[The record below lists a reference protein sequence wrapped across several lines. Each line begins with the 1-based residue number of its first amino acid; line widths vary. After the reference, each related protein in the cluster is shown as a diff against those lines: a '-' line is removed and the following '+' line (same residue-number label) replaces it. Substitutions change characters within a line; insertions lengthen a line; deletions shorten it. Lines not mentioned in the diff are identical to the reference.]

1 MAVSK
6 LLVKARKLAT
16 WPALILLASICQGTF
31 APPVT
36 AQNFERYRP
45 QIPEEGQPPTPD
57 FPEPAEPG
65 GDTTEL
71 IPELKGL
78 VFVAS
83 PDNVETGGVD
93 QPGIHVDPALSEL
106 QSRAFE
112 ARMQKYLGAP
122 VSIRRLNELSR
133 DVVLFY
139 RSLGLLAVDVSV
151 PEQRITTGTV
161 QVVVIEG
168 RVGEVRVEDACYFDN
183 WVLLNQLCIAPG
195 DAVYESVLLD
205 ELEWLSRNPFRDIE
219 LELAAGADPGE
230 TDVIFHVDDR
240 WPWRF
245 YMGYD
250 DTGTRFTGLERGFI
264 GFSWA
269 NALNRD
275 HMMGYQFTGSSD
287 TKKLNAHAGV
297 YEIPLANRDIL
308 QFYGSYAE
316 VSSDFVQPFTQDG
329 VAWQAALRYR
339 RELCDWGCLQH
350 HVLGGFDFKQ
360 TNTNLEFGGDQVFA
374 SSADIIQF
382 LAGYRGNW
390 TDGWYSLYLAADVVY
405 GPSGLSG
412 NNTDPAYQTI
422 RTGAKADY
430 VYGRAIVE
438 GVAPVNSWLDFVAR
452 ITGQL
457 AGENLLPSEQLGFGG
472 FDSIRGY
479 DMRLVNGDSGY
490 FLNLEARTIP
500 FCLGP
505 YGGETQFLAFF
516 DYGNADN
523 HTLLPGE
530 DVSVDLSSVGLGL
543 RYALDDTA
551 SLRFDYGVQLNAVTF
566 QPQPRQRIHLGVVLA
581 Y

>member
-1 MAVSK
+1 
-6 LLVKARKLAT
+6 
-16 WPALILLASICQGTF
+16 
-31 APPVT
+31 
-36 AQNFERYRP
+36 
-45 QIPEEGQPPTPD
+45 
-57 FPEPAEPG
+57 
-65 GDTTEL
+65 
-71 IPELKGL
+71 
-78 VFVAS
+78 
-83 PDNVETGGVD
+83 
-93 QPGIHVDPALSEL
+93 
-106 QSRAFE
+106 
-112 ARMQKYLGAP
+112 
-122 VSIRRLNELSR
+122 
-133 DVVLFY
+133 
-139 RSLGLLAVDVSV
+139 
-151 PEQRITTGTV
+151 
-161 QVVVIEG
+161 
-168 RVGEVRVEDACYFDN
+168 
-183 WVLLNQLCIAPG
+183 
-195 DAVYESVLLD
+195 
-205 ELEWLSRNPFRDIE
+205 
-219 LELAAGADPGE
+219 
-230 TDVIFHVDDR
+230 
-240 WPWRF
+240 
-245 YMGYD
+245 MGYD

-551 SLRFDYGVQLNAVTF
+551 SLRRAAQRGDVSAPAATAHSLGRRAGVLTRNPDGSHRRLLRPADVRPSRSVHLRTAERAVSRASTF
-566 QPQPRQRIHLGVVLA
+566 RVLTFRTSGPIGTRSA
-581 Y
+581 ASTCPSL

>member
-1 MAVSK
+1 MAVSI
-6 LLVKARKLAT
+6 LEVTARRLVI
-16 WPALILLASICQGTF
+16 WPVLILAAMIWQGTF
-31 APPVT
+31 AFRAT
-36 AQNFERYRP
+36 AQNFDRYRP
-45 QIPEEGQPPTPD
+45 QIPEEGVPPTPD
-57 FPEPAEPG
+57 FPEPAAPG
-65 GDTTEL
+65 GDETEL
-71 IPELKGL
+71 IGELKGL

-83 PDNVETGGVD
+83 SDSVIPGGVD
-93 QPGIHVDPALSEL
+93 QPGIHVDPSLSEL
-106 QSRAFE
+106 QSRAFD

-139 RSLGLLAVDVSV
+139 RSQGLLAVDVSV

-168 RVGEVRVEDACYFDN
+168 RVGDVRVEDACYFDTC
-183 WVLLNQLCIAPG
+183 VLANQLCIEPG
-195 DAVYESVLLD
+195 DGVYESVLLD

-219 LELAAGADPGE
+219 LELAAGEDPGE
-230 TDVIFHVDDR
+230 TDVIFHVYDR

-250 DTGTRFTGLERGFI
+250 DTGTRFTGLERGFV

-316 VSSDFVQPFTQDG
+316 VSSDLAVPFAQDG
-329 VAWQAALRYR
+329 VAWQVALRYR
-339 RELCDWGCLQH
+339 RNLCDWGCLRH
-350 HVLGGFDFKQ
+350 HLLGGIDFKQ
-360 TNTNLEFGGDQVFA
+360 TNTNLEFGGDQVFS
-374 SSADIIQF
+374 SSADILQF

-390 TDGWYSLYLAADVVY
+390 TDGWYSIYLAADVVY

-412 NNTDPAYQTI
+412 NNTDAAYQTI
-422 RTGAKADY
+422 RAGAKADY
-430 VYGRAIVE
+430 VYGRATVE
-438 GVAPVNSWLDFVAR
+438 GVVPINSWLDFVAR
-452 ITGQL
+452 ITGQI

-500 FCLGP
+500 LCIGP
-505 YGGETQFLAFF
+505 CGGETQLLGFF

-543 RYALDDTA
+543 RYSLDETA
-551 SLRFDYGVQLNAVTF
+551 SLRLDYGVQLNAVTA
-566 QPQPRQRIHLGVVLA
+566 QPDPRQRIHLGVVLA